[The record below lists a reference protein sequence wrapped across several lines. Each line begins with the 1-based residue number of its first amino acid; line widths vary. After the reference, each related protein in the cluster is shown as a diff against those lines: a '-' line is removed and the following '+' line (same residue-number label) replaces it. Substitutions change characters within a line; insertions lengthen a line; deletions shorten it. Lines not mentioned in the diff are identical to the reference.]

1 MLSRRIVTAAVGL
14 PILAAAVIMGGF
26 LFAVLA
32 TWAAAVG
39 AWELCRMA
47 KAWGQPPYTRLAVA
61 AAAAYAGTPLWIDFA
76 APSGLWVAVED
87 SRAMWMA
94 ASLGGVALS
103 ALMLL
108 LGRGGGAR
116 AGRAAVTLWIVLL
129 IGGTMFHAVALRGAP
144 DGAVWDGADG
154 AVWTLFALATTFAAD
169 TGAYFAGRAFGSR
182 KLAPTISPNKTW
194 EGAVGGLLAAAAVG
208 AALGALLANGDQ
220 PPQVYTRQTVS
231 PALVSLAAGAAL
243 AVAGLFG
250 DLFVSKLKRRA
261 GFADSGTLF
270 PGHGGILDRMDS
282 LMFTITAT
290 AWLAMVF

>member
-47 KAWGQPPYTRLAVA
+47 KAWGQPPYARVAVA

-116 AGRAAVTLWIVLL
+116 GGRAAVTLWTILL
-129 IGGTMFHAVALRGAP
+129 IGGTMFHAVALRGA
-144 DGAVWDGADG
+144 WDG

-231 PALVSLAAGAAL
+231 PALVALAAGAAGAAL
-243 AVAGLFG
+243 AVVGLFG

-261 GFADSGTLF
+261 GFDDSGTLF

-282 LMFTITAT
+282 LMFTVTAT
-290 AWLAMVF
+290 AWMAMVF

>member
-14 PILAAAVIMGGF
+14 PVLAAAVIMGGF

-47 KAWGQPPYTRLAVA
+47 KAWGQPPYTRVAVA

-108 LGRGGGAR
+108 LGRGG
-116 AGRAAVTLWIVLL
+116 RAAVTLWTILL

-169 TGAYFAGRAFGSR
+169 TGAYFVGRAFGSR
-182 KLAPTISPNKTW
+182 KLAPSVSPNKTW
-194 EGAVGGLLAAAAVG
+194 EGAIGGLLAAAAVG
-208 AALGALLANGDQ
+208 LALGALLANGDQ

-231 PALVSLAAGAAL
+231 PALVALAAGAAGAAL

-250 DLFVSKLKRRA
+250 DLCVSKLKRRA
-261 GFADSGTLF
+261 GFDDSGTLF

-282 LMFTITAT
+282 LMFTVTAT